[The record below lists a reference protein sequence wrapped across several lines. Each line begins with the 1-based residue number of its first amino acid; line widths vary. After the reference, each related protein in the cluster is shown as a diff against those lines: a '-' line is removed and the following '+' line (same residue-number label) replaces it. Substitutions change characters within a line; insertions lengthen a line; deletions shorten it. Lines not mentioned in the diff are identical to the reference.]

1 MSENQKGGGFLGK
14 YILRIANKND
24 IGAIVNISHTSLG
37 YPCEQE
43 LVAEKLNCLDSL
55 REVVFVAE
63 HKESKEVMGF
73 IHLERYDVLYFETM
87 CNILGLAVA
96 EDAKRQGIGS
106 LLIKEAEQWAAQ
118 HGIHFI
124 RLNSG
129 GTRADAH
136 KFYRNLGFDN
146 EKEQI
151 RFIKTID
158 TGIVP

>member
-1 MSENQKGGGFLGK
+1 MGK

-43 LVAEKLNCLDSL
+43 L
-55 REVVFVAE
+55 
-63 HKESKEVMGF
+63 
-73 IHLERYDVLYFETM
+73 
-87 CNILGLAVA
+87 VA

-146 EKEQI
+146 EKEQM

-158 TGIVP
+158 TGVVP